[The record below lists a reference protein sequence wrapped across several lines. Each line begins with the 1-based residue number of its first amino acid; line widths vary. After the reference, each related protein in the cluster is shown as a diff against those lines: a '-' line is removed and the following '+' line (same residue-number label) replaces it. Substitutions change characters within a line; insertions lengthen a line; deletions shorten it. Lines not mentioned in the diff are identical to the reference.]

1 MGILAKN
8 GLIKSIVKFIGWS
21 KIHLNRGSLFNPSST
36 NVSLLYP
43 LKISENLRFSDVF
56 RGYRSETSA
65 ENELKKMA
73 IQI

>member
-56 RGYRSETSA
+56 REF
-65 ENELKKMA
+65 KKLS
-73 IQI
+73 IGWKWVNIVYYT